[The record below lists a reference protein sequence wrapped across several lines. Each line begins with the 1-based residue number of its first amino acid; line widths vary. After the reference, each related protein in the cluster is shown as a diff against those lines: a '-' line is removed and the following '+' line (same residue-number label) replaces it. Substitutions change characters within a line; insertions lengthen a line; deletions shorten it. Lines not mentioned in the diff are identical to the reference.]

1 MHLAALSALLG
12 LSASATATI
21 PYPPGRAPLRR
32 QASADTT
39 SSLWVSEVPSSPRPY
54 AVRHYGIPGVVVGAQ
69 TYRFPVTG
77 PSSDYAFTLISTGA
91 PASGSL
97 GVLPHA
103 HLSHYENFFCLKGR
117 FQLWTASA
125 GDFEGEEARL
135 LTPGDYGAVPHN
147 TTHTFQVLD
156 PDTDMVGVIQPG
168 GFEDLFYALASANY
182 TSPLQSPYD
191 INDASPYNATSS
203 SPPAEVIAA
212 LESFDV
218 YAQLDFTPS
227 RALVNGSYSA
237 EKGSG
242 DATGWHDA
250 GAAAG
255 ATELGA
261 DDKTP
266 YFVAKDFGPKW
277 LSDEAGFYQIVQP
290 LVTPAQSAG
299 NFTLATIT
307 LSQKLSNGS
316 AMVVAGNGTSAA
328 AGTGASGGAALTGHS
343 AFEVLEGLLGFEVGG
358 ETIQLA
364 TGDVVFV
371 PAGTAF
377 QYYSV
382 VPFTKV
388 YYISQGSDGLDT
400 RLMANGVSGWE
411 YPAWPSDA

>member
-1 MHLAALSALLG
+1 MQLSVLSNLLWLSVSVVAA
-12 LSASATATI
+12 I
-21 PYPPGRAPLRR
+21 PYTPGRTPLHR
-32 QASADTT
+32 QASADTIPT
-39 SSLWVSEVPSSPRPY
+39 LWVSEVPSSPRPY

-97 GVLPHA
+97 GVLPHV

-125 GDFEGEEARL
+125 ETYENEEARL

-168 GFEDLFYALASANY
+168 GFEDLFYALANANY

-191 INDASPYNATSS
+191 INDASPYDAISS
-203 SPPAEVIAA
+203 SPPAEVIAS

-218 YAQLDFTPS
+218 YAQLNFTPS
-227 RALVNGSYSA
+227 RDLVNGSYSA
-237 EKGSG
+237 AKMAG
-242 DATGWHDA
+242 DLTGWHTDA
-250 GAAAG
+250 A
-255 ATELGA
+255 ELGA
-261 DDKTP
+261 DTKKP

-277 LSDEAGFYQIVQP
+277 LSDEAGFYQIIQP
-290 LVTPAQSAG
+290 LVTPTQSAG

-307 LSQKLSNGS
+307 MSQKLSNES
-316 AMVVAGNGTSAA
+316 AMSIPGNDTAA
-328 AGTGASGGAALTGHS
+328 AASMSASGRTSLTGHS
-343 AFEVLEGLLGFEVGG
+343 AFEVVEGLLNFELNG
-358 ETIQLA
+358 ETIQLT

-388 YYISQGSDGLDT
+388 FYVSQGADGLDT

-411 YPAWPSDA
+411 YPAWPTDA

>member
-1 MHLAALSALLG
+1 MQLSALSTLLG
-12 LSASATATI
+12 LSASVIATI
-21 PYPPGRAPLRR
+21 PSPPGRAPLRR

-103 HLSHYENFFCLKGR
+103 HLTHYENFFCLKGR
-117 FQLWTASA
+117 FQLWTATA
-125 GDFEGEEARL
+125 EDYQNEEARL

-168 GFEDLFYALASANY
+168 GFEDLFYALANANY

-218 YAQLDFTPS
+218 YAQLNFTPS
-227 RALVNGSYSA
+227 RELVNGSYSA
-237 EKGSG
+237 ATGSG
-242 DATGWHDA
+242 DVNGWH
-250 GAAAG
+250 AAA
-255 ATELGA
+255 AELGA
-261 DDKTP
+261 DETTP

-290 LVTPAQSAG
+290 LVTPTQSAG
-299 NFTLATIT
+299 NFTLATISI
-307 LSQKLSNGS
+307 SQKLSNDS
-316 AMVVAGNGTSAA
+316 AMSIPGNDTSAA
-328 AGTGASGGAALTGHS
+328 AAGTSASGSTALTGHS
-343 AFEVLEGLLGFEVGG
+343 AFEVLEGLLSVEIGG

-388 YYISQGSDGLDT
+388 YYISQGADGLDT

>member
-1 MHLAALSALLG
+1 MQLSALSTLLG
-12 LSASATATI
+12 LSASVIATI
-21 PYPPGRAPLRR
+21 PPPPGRAPLRR
-32 QASADTT
+32 QASTDAT

-77 PSSDYAFTLISTGA
+77 PSSDKAFTLISTGA

-125 GDFEGEEARL
+125 ATFENEEARL

-168 GFEDLFYALASANY
+168 GFEDLFYALANANY

-218 YAQLDFTPS
+218 YAQLNFTPS
-227 RALVNGSYSA
+227 RELVNGSYSA
-237 EKGSG
+237 AKGSG
-242 DATGWHDA
+242 DVNGWH
-250 GAAAG
+250 AAA
-255 ATELGA
+255 AELGA
-261 DDKTP
+261 DEKTP

-290 LVTPAQSAG
+290 LVTPTQSAG
-299 NFTLATIT
+299 NFTLAAII
-307 LSQKLSNGS
+307 LSEKLSNES
-316 AMVVAGNGTSAA
+316 AMSIPGNDTSAA
-328 AGTGASGGAALTGHS
+328 TGNSASGSTALTGHS
-343 AFEVLEGLLGFEVGG
+343 AFEVLEGLLSFEING

-388 YYISQGSDGLDT
+388 YYISQGADGLDT